1 MGHYRVYLKVTV
13 GLLARISGKSVYTVR
28 RHIKKGIFDPGD
40 WESIHEWLL
49 RYGKVDKEKGG
60 SG

>member
-13 GLLARISGKSVYTVR
+13 GLLARLSGKSVYTVR
-28 RHIKKGIFDPGD
+28 RHIKKGLLDAGD
-40 WESIHEWLL
+40 WEDIHRWLL
-49 RYGKVDKEKGG
+49 KYGKKEETEVG